1 MPRDVTKGASSVS
14 VTLQSPPVV
23 LPGGAGAMLLGRR
36 RYRWETLVVLR
47 EPSLTSAAGGVT
59 CNIIL
64 TC

>member
-1 MPRDVTKGASSVS
+1 MS